1 MNEDAKTP
9 PPIFAEQLTV
19 HSEIDDL
26 LEIDGSTH
34 GPAGIASLDLG
45 TELLRSDINDK
56 NRSFDL
62 SIDFATP
69 KKLTNIVIDSYFL
82 SEYRNLVEVLIGS
95 ERAREASESFQ
106 RNGRN
111 LEPKIISKSERYL
124 FWAAANP
131 FVNYVLAES
140 RADHNQSGDI
150 RELFARIESFSSLN
164 SFAVSVEKQD
174 RYQAARN
181 VREIQR
187 SKDRNLEE
195 LLGDLRFQVPEIA
208 AEDTALLSVLE
219 SQLQQFYRQE
229 MTAEFR
235 VTKLLREL
243 HLQIESQAE
252 RVRLSGAFSDQDR
265 ELRGN
270 VREIRNRGF
279 LSDLEKYFASPV
291 NEQQAFFDGE
301 EIFLKD
307 FKVERNLDTL
317 QVFFV
322 SPLSAGKWVRVT
334 DRKQRTPVALAEVVP
349 NRRGATAEIRLP
361 FQAREDDLR
370 FRLTSDPLRAEDQT
384 PLTVRIRAI
393 REGQVAAQRE
403 RAGDSIGASWH
414 WLHCSNLWR
423 AVEEAP
429 NEKKA
434 AKWAKKLFDQ
444 GVLDRIPESDDDNAV
459 SDAFSSEKLSSS
471 TQNSLYYR
479 LPAPELFLPS
489 FAFDDFT
496 AESRGLQSRGPVRRT
511 PRAKSPSKVT
521 FLTDTAWSV
530 LDDLG
535 L

>member
-1 MNEDAKTP
+1 MNKDVKTP

-45 TELLRSDINDK
+45 SELRRSDINGED
-56 NRSFDL
+56 RSFDV
-62 SIDFATP
+62 SIDFARP
-69 KKLTNIVIDSYFL
+69 NKLTNIVIDSYFL
-82 SEYRNLVEVLIGS
+82 SEYSGIFEVLIGS

-106 RNGRN
+106 RNNKN
-111 LEPKIISKSERYL
+111 LEPQIISKSERQL

-140 RADHNQSGDI
+140 RADDNQSGNI

-164 SFAVSVEKQD
+164 SFASSVEKQD

-219 SQLQQFYRQE
+219 SQLRQFGRQE
-229 MTAEFR
+229 MSDNFR
-235 VTKLLREL
+235 VTKLLRKL
-243 HLQIESQAE
+243 HLQVKEQADKS
-252 RVRLSGAFSDQDR
+252 RFSGAFMDQDK
-265 ELRGN
+265 ESRGN
-270 VREIRNRGF
+270 VRKIRNRGF
-279 LSDLEKYFASPV
+279 LSDLEKYFASSV

-301 EIFLKD
+301 EIFLQD

-322 SPLSAGKWVRVT
+322 SPLSVGKWVRVINK
-334 DRKQRTPVALAEVVP
+334 DSRTPVALTEIVP
-349 NRRGATAEIRLP
+349 NRRGAIAEIRLP
-361 FQAREDDLR
+361 FRAVEDD
-370 FRLTSDPLRAEDQT
+370 FKFFLTSDPLQAKDQT

-403 RAGDSIGASWH
+403 RAGDYIGASWH
-414 WLHCSNLWR
+414 WLHCSNLWG
-423 AVEEAP
+423 VVDEAS

-434 AKWAKKLFDQ
+434 ANWAKKLFDRTRSIEEFDEA
-444 GVLDRIPESDDDNAV
+444 GSGFASYASEPMSDFSPTHLSKALPDFKLFDANDSKKSRRLRSRV
-459 SDAFSSEKLSSS
+459 SVS
-471 TQNSLYYR
+471 
-479 LPAPELFLPS
+479 
-489 FAFDDFT
+489 
-496 AESRGLQSRGPVRRT
+496 RT
-511 PRAKSPSKVT
+511 PRAEIPSKVN